1 MEWGLMETSVPQEE
15 GTFPVKCGE
24 LLTVNKE
31 TTASPLGTGGAG
43 GRDTRRGH
51 MDPALWLSWG
61 RRTRVCG
68 ELSRLQGGG

>member
-31 TTASPLGTGGAG
+31 TTASPLGTGG
-43 GRDTRRGH
+43 
-51 MDPALWLSWG
+51 
-61 RRTRVCG
+61 
-68 ELSRLQGGG
+68 GGGQGYEERAHGPCPLA